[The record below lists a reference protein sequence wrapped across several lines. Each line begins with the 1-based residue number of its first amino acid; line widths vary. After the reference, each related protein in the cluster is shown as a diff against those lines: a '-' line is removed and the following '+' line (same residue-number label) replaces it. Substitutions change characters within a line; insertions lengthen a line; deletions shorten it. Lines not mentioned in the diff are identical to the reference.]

1 LNEALTVDWYNIDVK
16 RGEMEIWR
24 EKTSEPSVVPISDRL
39 GVILKRLANQKRP
52 FMEMTRGVR
61 PLRVIVGQVC
71 NQNDRLNTQRGK
83 ATLHSLR
90 DTYATRLVTRGMTLH
105 KVAKLLGHKS
115 TVMSQKYAHL
125 EGREVTAEARM
136 ILNARV

>member
-1 LNEALTVDWYNIDVK
+1 
-16 RGEMEIWR
+16 
-24 EKTSEPSVVPISDRL
+24 
-39 GVILKRLANQKRP
+39 
-52 FMEMTRGVR
+52 
-61 PLRVIVGQVC
+61 
-71 NQNDRLNTQRGK
+71 
-83 ATLHSLR
+83 
-90 DTYATRLVTRGMTLH
+90 MTLH